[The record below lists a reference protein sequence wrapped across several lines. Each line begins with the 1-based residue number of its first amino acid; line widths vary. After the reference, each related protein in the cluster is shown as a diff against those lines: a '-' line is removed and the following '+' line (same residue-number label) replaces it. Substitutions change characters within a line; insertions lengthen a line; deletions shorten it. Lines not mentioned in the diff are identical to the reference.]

1 MSAAKSNI
9 SRHQKWHHRRLN
21 IKRIFT
27 SSIGAML
34 GIGTVAYVSTI
45 IGVNFI
51 MPPLGATCFIAFV
64 IPDSAFAQPR
74 NIIGGHVIASLVGII
89 CSYLFGQQ
97 WWAYALGVGIAIAA
111 MQLLR
116 ILHPPAAANPILIMS
131 EWGLSLDILLAP
143 VLIGSSIL
151 ALVAVIYNKF
161 IIKHRYFRVV
171 LLYVANFSESIRKNR
186 VDESFLS
193 YERNQ
198 T

>member
-1 MSAAKSNI
+1 MSAANSKI
-9 SRHQKWHHRRLN
+9 SKHQKWYHRRLN

-27 SSIGAML
+27 SSIGSML

-45 IGVNFI
+45 TGVNFI

-74 NIIGGHVIASLVGII
+74 NIIGGHVISSIVGIL
-89 CSYLFGQQ
+89 CSYCFGQQ
-97 WWAYALGVGIAIAA
+97 CWAYALGVGVAIAA

-116 ILHPPAAANPILIMS
+116 ILHPPAAANPILVML

-151 ALVAVIYNKF
+151 ALVAVIFNKF
-161 IIKHRYFRVV
+161 VIKHRYFRVV
-171 LLYVANFSESIRKNR
+171 LLYVANISENIRIISSPR
-186 VDESFLS
+186 TL
-193 YERNQ
+193 
-198 T
+198 